1 MRGGA
6 GEAGGY
12 IIGYNNFQKWISVHN
27 LNEKNL
33 HVNENTNSF
42 NVASY
47 NYTGQNFGKSET

>member
-1 MRGGA
+1 MGRGG
-6 GEAGGY
+6 AGGY